1 VATTTTATDTP
12 SQVIALPTTPPERV
26 AELRGGGGEL
36 GIIWNRFRRHHFAV
50 AGLVVLAIVI
60 LASVF
65 APLLAPYHPDEI
77 DRAITDPYIMAHG
90 FAPFSA
96 SHWFGTDELNRDMF
110 SRLLWAGRIS
120 LVIGFLS
127 VVIGATIGTAIGA
140 LAGFYGGW
148 LDTLLMRIADLFL
161 SFPFLPTLILISAM
175 LAQYKFEGDTTLVQ
189 IGTIVAVLSLLGWM
203 DTARLVR
210 GQFLSLLNRDFVTAA
225 RALGASG
232 RRIMLV
238 HLIPNSLAPILVA
251 ASLNVG
257 GFIIAESAISF
268 LGVGISPPTASWG
281 SMLASFQLY
290 LRYSAVAV
298 LIPGGAIFVTVMA
311 INFVGDGLRDALD
324 PWLRNR

>member
-1 VATTTTATDTP
+1 MATTITNPPGALAVPGRPDRVGERGANTD
-12 SQVIALPTTPPERV
+12 S
-26 AELRGGGGEL
+26 EL
-36 GIIWNRFRRHHFAV
+36 GIIWSRFRRHHFALV
-50 AGLVVLAIVI
+50 GLGALLFMVLITT
-60 LASVF
+60 F
-65 APLLAPYHPDEI
+65 APLAPYSPNEI
-77 DRAITDPYIMAHG
+77 DRTITDTQYVSHG
-90 FAPFSA
+90 FAPPSSA
-96 SHWFGTDELNRDMF
+96 HWFGTDELNRDLF

-120 LVIGFLS
+120 LAIGFLT
-127 VVIGATIGTAIGA
+127 VTIGASIGMLVGA

-148 LDTLLMRIADLFL
+148 VDTVLMRVTDLFL

-175 LAQYKFEGDTTLVQ
+175 LHQYKFGADVTLVQ
-189 IGTIVAVLSLLGWM
+189 VTTIVSVLALLGWM

-225 RALGASG
+225 RALGANG

-238 HLIPNSLAPILVA
+238 HLIPNSMAPIIVA

-281 SMLASFQLY
+281 SMLADFQSY
-290 LRYSAVAV
+290 LRYSAIAV
-298 LIPGGAIFVTVMA
+298 LLPGGAIFVTVMA

-324 PWLRNR
+324 PWLRHR